1 MFRTTLVNLSP
12 DAASTDAA
20 SGRNYVGE
28 LLGHEVIALLTKFQ
42 SLDSI
47 QNIDSDPEIILELR
61 RSKHVVR
68 TGQGRLFLYDGRDL
82 LVPAMVLTP
91 DQIIAEIDGSAA
103 ASRTRPPLPFPL
115 SATPPEENTFQPS
128 LPRPTSPLRGTH
140 RGVLAT
146 VALTL
151 TGYLAYPAISAESA
165 PRAAQPEAIKDIQQ
179 VETERTRWAGVY
191 MVGTQPGQHGISL
204 AIDGT
209 MKLFEIN
216 AQGVPHLLQDTFG
229 FGRIEG
235 KLCVVGSQTNEPIF
249 LVAPGTLQFGGENFL
264 KIK

>member
-12 DAASTDAA
+12 DATSTDAG

-28 LLGHEVIALLTKFQ
+28 LLSHEVIALLTKFQ

-47 QNIDSDPEIILELR
+47 QNIECDPEIILELR

-68 TGQGRLFLYDGRDL
+68 TGQGRLYLYDGRDL
-82 LVPAMVLTP
+82 LAPALVLTP
-91 DQIIAEIDGSAA
+91 EQIVAEIDGSAA
-103 ASRTRPPLPFPL
+103 ASRTRAPFPL
-115 SATPPEENTFQPS
+115 PISAAPPEANTFQPS
-128 LPRPTSPLRGTH
+128 LPPPTSPLKGIH
-140 RGVLAT
+140 RAVLAT
-146 VALTL
+146 VALSL
-151 TGYLAYPAISAESA
+151 TGYLAYPAISAEST
-165 PRAAQPEAIKDIQQ
+165 PRAAQPEAISDIQQ
-179 VETERTRWAGVY
+179 VEAERTRWAGVY
-191 MVGTQPGQHGISL
+191 MVGTNPGQHGISL

-229 FGRIEG
+229 FGRIDG

-249 LVAPGTLQFGGENFL
+249 LVGPDTLRFGGETFL